1 MTLQEVIE
9 ALERVK
15 EEFEKNAKHDDNY
28 TRGYSP
34 REEVKGG
41 YYRVGNV
48 AIKIAEIT
56 ELK

>member
-15 EEFEKNAKHDDNY
+15 EEFKKKGEDIEYISRVNLNKE
-28 TRGYSP
+28 T
-34 REEVKGG
+34 KGG
-41 YYRVGNV
+41 YYRVGNI